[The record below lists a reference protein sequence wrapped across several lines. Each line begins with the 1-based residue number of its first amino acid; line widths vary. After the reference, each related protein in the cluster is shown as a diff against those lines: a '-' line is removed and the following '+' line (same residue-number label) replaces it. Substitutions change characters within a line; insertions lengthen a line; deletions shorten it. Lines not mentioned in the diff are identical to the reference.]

1 MGLLGSIMGTSGAA
15 SDAAA
20 AAAEANRVQEEI
32 YKKQREDLSGYRDL
46 GQVGLD
52 QVKNNLGD
60 LTGTFSMDKFQKD
73 PGYDFRMQEGQKA
86 LERSASARGGLLSG
100 GTLKSLAQYGQN
112 FASNEYGNAY
122 NRFNQDRDQRYGKLM
137 DLVGTGQNASA
148 QTGAAGQNYAN
159 AYGQNVIGAA
169 NASGAARIAEGSA
182 LMGLVGQGIGAYA
195 MGGAGGAVAGGAG
208 GGALP
213 GLGDYNSRTSGIIS
227 SDRRLK
233 KNIERL
239 ETSKFK
245 DVPTYSYEYKDE
257 SHGEG
262 KQVGVMAQDLLELDP
277 HHPAVGTRDGFYTV
291 NYSMLEGA

>member
-1 MGLLGSIMGTSGAA
+1 MGLGNIVGSILGTDDGSGQ
-15 SDAAA
+15 AA
-20 AAAEANRVQEEI
+20 AAAEANRVS
-32 YKKQREDLSGYRDL
+32 REQYEQMRNDLSGYRGL
-46 GQVGLD
+46 GDIGVD
-52 QVKNNLGD
+52 QVKNNLAD

-86 LERSASARGGLLSG
+86 LERSASARGGLLGG
-100 GTLKSLAQYGQN
+100 GTLKALTQYGQDY
-112 FASNEYGNAY
+112 ASNEYGNAY

-137 DLVGTGQNASA
+137 DLVGTGQNAA
-148 QTGAAGQNYAN
+148 NQTGAAGQNYAQS
-159 AYGQNVIGAA
+159 YGQNV
-169 NASGAARIAEGSA
+169 
-182 LMGLVGQGIGAYA
+182 
-195 MGGAGGAVAGGAG
+195 MGGANALAAANNMGAQILAQGAG
-208 GGALP
+208 QAMGAY
-213 GLGDYNSRTSGIIS
+213 GMKS